1 MEEDVLGPRQTV
13 VGSLYD
19 RCARCGALVLR
30 AHAAIPR
37 VAGDGPPA
45 LPNVP
50 EAPRPLEATQDE
62 PPLFLCPTSAREVAA
77 GEPLE
82 PPDEAETG
90 QT

>member
-62 PPLFLCPTSAREVAA
+62 PPLFLCPTCAREVAA